1 MLKFTDDNMSE
12 RLAEVEI
19 SKEGETYLARI
30 ILPTGDVVTLE
41 NDDFEEVLEQI
52 ANDLQE
58 RFPS

>member
-41 NDDFEEVLEQI
+41 NDD
-52 ANDLQE
+52 DD
-58 RFPS
+58 

>member
-1 MLKFTDDNMSE
+1 MQKFTDDNMSE

-30 ILPTGDVVTLE
+30 ILPSGDVVTLE